1 MSRRTRRFAADQS
14 GVTVVEFAFV
24 SPVLLLLMIGL
35 VDLGYRSYMSMM
47 LQGAL
52 NEAARQVT
60 VGGITSDAVQT
71 FVRGRVSTIS
81 SAAAAGTIVTPSSFY
96 DFTGIK
102 TLEPIT
108 TDKNNNGQ
116 LDAGD
121 CYTDYNGN
129 KVRDTNGGASGL
141 GTSDDI
147 VYYNATMT
155 YTSLV
160 PIQSMI
166 GWSSQETI
174 TVMSMMRNQPYG
186 AQPTPATVCI

>member
-1 MSRRTRRFAADQS
+1 MSRRLRHLKTDQS

-24 SPVLLLLMIGL
+24 SPVLLLMMIGL
-35 VDLGYRSYMSMM
+35 VDLGYRMYMTMM

-60 VGGITSDAVQT
+60 VGGITSDAVQS
-71 FVRGRVSTIS
+71 FVRTRVSSIS
-81 SAAAAGTIVTPSSFY
+81 SVAASGTTVTPSSFY

-108 TDKNNNGQ
+108 TDQNGNGQ

-121 CYTDYNGN
+121 CFTDYNGN
-129 KVRDTNGGASGL
+129 GVRDTNGGAGGL
-141 GTSDDI
+141 GSSDDI
-147 VYYNATMT
+147 VYYTATTT

-166 GWSSQETI
+166 GWSSQESI
-174 TVMSMMRNQPYG
+174 SVMSMMRNQPYG
-186 AQPTPATVCI
+186 AQPTPQTVCI